1 MTEGG
6 GAELCVTAGSEAEV
20 DKSAAAWASKGVQIV
35 QSPTRTDFGYTFVRL
50 DRTDTGC
57 GSLRRQ
63 AELAIPRLYKPFCFF
78 RRMWNGKPF
87 PHVGE
92 A

>member
-35 QSPTRTDFGYTFVRL
+35 QSPTRMDFGYTFVRL
-50 DRTDTGC
+50 DPDGHR
-57 GSLRRQ
+57 LRV
-63 AELAIPRLYKPFCFF
+63 LAP
-78 RRMWNGKPF
+78 
-87 PHVGE
+87 
-92 A
+92 AS